1 MEQDYSQ
8 LIELGVSLVTVILT
22 VALLQLKKYLATKTD
37 NELMKGAEDKV
48 INFLVSRI
56 KNQQANVVK
65 GIKEKLADGKFT
77 KDEAKSLLNDIGK
90 STLNDA
96 KAEINS
102 KVFTIIGKEYMDID
116 AYLRDKIETVIE
128 EIKK

>member
-8 LIELGVSLVTVILT
+8 LIELAVSLLTVIAT
-22 VALLQLKKYLATKTD
+22 IALVQLKKYLATKTD
-37 NELMKGAEDKV
+37 NELLKGAEDKV
-48 INFLVSRI
+48 INFFIARI

-65 GIKEKLADGKFT
+65 GIKEKLADGKIT
-77 KDEAKSLLNDIGK
+77 KDEAKALLTDIGK

-96 KAEINS
+96 KSEINS
-102 KVFTIIGKEYMDID
+102 KVFSIIGKEYTDID
-116 AYLRDKIETVIE
+116 AYLRDKLETVIE